1 MNVWSTGWINWIWAH
16 LVNLVHTQAVKIN
29 KNNWYY
35 EIESKYYTQA
45 CSGSHII
52 AYWIMYISNNILWI
66 LTQSASIDL
75 MVFTGHSHIANWRPG
90 PLESMGHNWEP
101 IRAFAEMQ
109 YQLHLKIEIT
119 ETLISSKKQKKMHIP
134 YGELPLEEIKLIE
147 SIKKV
152 IHIMG
157 ESIQLVCMQI
167 I

>member
-1 MNVWSTGWINWIWAH
+1 
-16 LVNLVHTQAVKIN
+16 
-29 KNNWYY
+29 
-35 EIESKYYTQA
+35 
-45 CSGSHII
+45 
-52 AYWIMYISNNILWI
+52 
-66 LTQSASIDL
+66 
-75 MVFTGHSHIANWRPG
+75 
-90 PLESMGHNWEP
+90 
-101 IRAFAEMQ
+101 MQ

-167 I
+167 ILNQVEESYCQKTTVQSKISVSFVNWSNWCLNAMRLE